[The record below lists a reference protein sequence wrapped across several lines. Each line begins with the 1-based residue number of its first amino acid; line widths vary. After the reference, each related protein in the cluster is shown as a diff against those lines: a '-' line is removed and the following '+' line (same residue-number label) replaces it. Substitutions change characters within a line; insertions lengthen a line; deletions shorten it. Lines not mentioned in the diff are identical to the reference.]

1 MGLDSGAAKAS
12 AGARQ
17 RSMPSE
23 LQTSARHICIP
34 CKRKFPSVSTLQR
47 HEQRSDIHRKILERR
62 EDKMTKRKK
71 ELIMAARSIRQQI
84 VEAEEALQSQ
94 AVVNETVQHQ
104 KILLEMQLQ
113 QLLGEYGQAQEI
125 VELAREAREARLA
138 GVDRP
143 LRTREVRVGKLALTA
158 GVASWQ
164 SNKDVQEDRYV
175 LDIEVESPEGHLI
188 AGFAVLD
195 GHSGSMCVDHVVEH
209 LQGALQRCLS
219 AKPKLSDEHL
229 TQAVL
234 EACLLTDEDFLKKAR
249 VHEVLDGST
258 LVLALVYPQVEPPA
272 ADETRRPG
280 CCRLLVACVGDSRAV
295 LCRADGGAP
304 GSGQQLAAVPLSED
318 HKPNLPGEMD
328 RITRA
333 GGSVERRQ
341 VGPIVHFR
349 VNGNLNLSRSIGD
362 LEYKKNPCLSPP
374 EQMICATPDVQT
386 FKREP
391 SDEFLILACDG
402 VWDVL
407 GNQEAIDFVH
417 ERLPEWL
424 SAGRPLSGIMEEML
438 DHCVSPD
445 LALTNGLGGDNMT
458 AMLVV
463 FDQASLAGRAR
474 AGSEPMTDGA
484 SPTPINTLATIEER
498 GIQPAGLCSC
508 RPDLP
513 E

>member
-318 HKPNLPGEMD
+318 HKPSRPDEQRRIEAKGGIVDFEGVWRAFIPGPAKFGGQTIA
-328 RITRA
+328 RWGLAVSRA
-333 GGSVERRQ
+333 
-341 VGPIVHFR
+341 F
-349 VNGNLNLSRSIGD
+349 GD
-362 LEYKKNPCLSPP
+362 LLLKEAERYECAGVAPGGLITAVP
-374 EQMICATPDVQT
+374 EVRVLDLEPATD
-386 FKREP
+386 R
-391 SDEFLILACDG
+391 FLVLGSDG
-402 VWDVL
+402 VWDVVS
-407 GNQEAIDFVH
+407 NEDAVATCAAQADPVSAA
-417 ERLPEWL
+417 ERLL
-424 SAGRPLSGIMEEML
+424 RKTYAANSDDNIT
-438 DHCVSPD
+438 
-445 LALTNGLGGDNMT
+445 ALVLTWRS
-458 AMLVV
+458 LV
-463 FDQASLAGRAR
+463 
-474 AGSEPMTDGA
+474 
-484 SPTPINTLATIEER
+484 
-498 GIQPAGLCSC
+498 
-508 RPDLP
+508 
-513 E
+513 